1 MKKRKEHLRTALLVA
16 IPVCLLIAALVFL
29 LQAMGSFGDPDAGT
43 AQGDPVEEGY
53 RDPAHASDPQTGQT
67 GADAGEAHAI
77 GRLTLYYDE
86 NTLRRADGENGL
98 VTLLADGAEELP
110 RMDLQLLD
118 GSLQELDAGE
128 IRRLAVGLL
137 QAYYVDAPASDRVTA
152 DEDPALE
159 HAFILNVPA
168 AEEIPAITARVRF
181 LDAQDGLWYLTLL
194 YPSEGQAPGSLL
206 RAYESAAAN

>member
-110 RMDLQLLD
+110 RMDLQP
-118 GSLQELDAGE
+118 
-128 IRRLAVGLL
+128 
-137 QAYYVDAPASDRVTA
+137 YYVDAPAADRVTA